1 MDGTRFDNLIK
12 RLAATPVTR
21 ATALRGL
28 AAGAATLAGVTLLAE
43 PGAAAD
49 GDGKRRRRRRVCDC
63 QSADPNSC
71 TNRRL
76 KRRAARRLLRSNDC
90 AYKGRCTGVSGC
102 AAFGCDPRNPTGS
115 CQAGQI
121 CSPQA
126 ICVAGCIGTNG
137 SQANCPVGQICVIGA
152 GQTTGQ
158 CRTGPVCTPVCNP
171 NQVCCPPGTLKA
183 GKCQGD
189 ENACRT
195 P

>member
-1 MDGTRFDNLIK
+1 MDSTRFDA
-12 RLAATPVTR
+12 LARIFAS
-21 ATALRGL
+21 
-28 AAGAATLAGVTLLAE
+28 
-43 PGAAAD
+43 
-49 GDGKRRRRRRVCDC
+49 RR
-63 QSADPNSC
+63 P
-71 TNRRL
+71 
-76 KRRAARRLLRSNDC
+76 RRAALPLLAVLGLGLVDAGGVGTAKKKDEKAIRICVCADANPSTCKTQKRDKSKAKKTLRRNAC

-121 CSPQA
+121 CNPQA

>member
-43 PGAAAD
+43 PGTAAD

-63 QSADPNSC
+63 SSANPNSC

-102 AAFGCDPRNPTGS
+102 AAFGCDPKNPTGS
-115 CQAGQI
+115 CPAGEI
-121 CSPQA
+121 CNNRGHL
-126 ICVAGCIGTNG
+126 CAGDRGNAAARAVPGEEI
-137 SQANCPVGQICVIGA
+137 
-152 GQTTGQ
+152 
-158 CRTGPVCTPVCNP
+158 
-171 NQVCCPPGTLKA
+171 CCPPGSTKA
-183 GKCQGD
+183 GTCKK
-189 ENACRT
+189 NACNAC
-195 P
+195 